1 METAY
6 VLVQCKIAHEMEILK
21 ALLDVDYVKEAK
33 GTFGYYDIF
42 VKIEADEATMIEN
55 IITTKIRT
63 ISNVTTTTTLS
74 IIPEQDPNKWSTVY
88 QVIKYGQD

>member
-1 METAY
+1 LETAY

-63 ISNVTTTTTLS
+63 IPNVTTTTTLS
-74 IIPEQDPNKWSTVY
+74 IIPEQDPNK
-88 QVIKYGQD
+88 